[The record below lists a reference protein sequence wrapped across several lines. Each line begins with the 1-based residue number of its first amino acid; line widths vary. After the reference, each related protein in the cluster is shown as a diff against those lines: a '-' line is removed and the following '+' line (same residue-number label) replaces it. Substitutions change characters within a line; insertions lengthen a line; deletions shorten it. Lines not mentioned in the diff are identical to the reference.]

1 MMVFGTKM
9 IWDELKMNYG
19 ELGQKDRMAER
30 QKDRKAVR
38 QKDKKRKDSNKDS
51 EDFQA
56 SSKELI

>member
-1 MMVFGTKM
+1 M

-19 ELGQKDRMAER
+19 ELGQKDRMTER